1 MDAPVII
8 PRLRS
13 LSRLSPRDADVVLRL
28 IEQHLMLAPVT
39 SQSQHGLRRLRVY
52 RRALGLPP
60 SLSMQEE
67 AEAVPA
73 TTPSPSRYLG

>member
-28 IEQHLMLAPVT
+28 IEHHLQLAPVT

-52 RRALGLPP
+52 RYALGLPP
-60 SLSMQEE
+60 SLMLQEVSE
-67 AEAVPA
+67 VETEQA
-73 TTPSPSRYLG
+73 SSSSHYLG